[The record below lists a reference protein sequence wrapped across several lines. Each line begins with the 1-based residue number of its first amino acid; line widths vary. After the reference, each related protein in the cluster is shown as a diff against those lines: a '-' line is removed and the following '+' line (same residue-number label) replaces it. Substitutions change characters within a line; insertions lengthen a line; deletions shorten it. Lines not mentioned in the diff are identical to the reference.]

1 MAEEYKADQ
10 LMFFV
15 IDGEV
20 VYVLRTDE
28 RMKAVLT
35 SEPLVLTWDES
46 MGDSPQ
52 VGDTWDGTKLTK
64 YTG

>member
-10 LMFFV
+10 LMFFA

-20 VYVLRTDE
+20 VYVLMTDE

-35 SEPLVLTWDES
+35 SEPQIVSWDES
-46 MGDSPQ
+46 MGEKPH

-64 YTG
+64 YKG